1 MSLTVWGTPPVAVR
15 AVGVLGDERAD
26 AVYRA
31 TLRERKWLVDAST
44 GGRDGHRS
52 AQLLYT
58 PIDEAQW
65 VSDWMTQHLPELCA
79 ALGVARFEPR
89 KREMQ
94 MTVHSDGDFYKVHT
108 DDQGEDVAARA
119 LSYLYYFHREPKAY
133 EGGALAIH
141 ATETFTLEPSHDSVV
156 VFPSHLRHE
165 VLPVRVSSGDLADGR
180 FTINGWLW
188 R

>member
-1 MSLTVWGTPPVAVR
+1 MSLVSWGTPPVAVR
-15 AVGVLGDERAD
+15 AEHVLGGELAER
-26 AVYRA
+26 VYRA
-31 TLRERKWLVDAST
+31 TLAERKWLVDAST

-58 PIDEAQW
+58 PIDEAAL
-65 VSDWMTQHLPELCA
+65 VSDWMDAHLAELCR
-79 ALGVARFEPR
+79 ALGIDTFTPR

-94 MTVHSDGDFYKVHT
+94 LTVHGDGDFYKVHT
-108 DDQGEDVAARA
+108 DDQGRDVAARA

-141 ATETFTLEPSHDSVV
+141 AAETFTIEPHHDSVV
-156 VFPSHLRHE
+156 VFPSYLPHE
-165 VLPVRVSSGDLADGR
+165 VLPVRVPSGDLADGR